1 MIITGAPCLSPS
13 FQDFTRRLSGGD
25 STFFG
30 IFSSAASQGLSLAR
44 SICTNFSDFF
54 WLWLLP
60 IALHIHIQLVCPH
73 LTFSKYWS
81 CIWCFTLFE
90 VLITWALCNKLFDHP
105 GGLNYQ
111 MGDGSWIMFLQ
122 AEDWARFVKRVI
134 EESIL
139 WLRALPPS
147 STRPPPCSSS
157 KSLWFSNVTSPFRPV
172 GLMTHNLWA
181 TGC

>member
-54 WLWLLP
+54 SDFCQLHYTSSSLLP
-60 IALHIHIQLVCPH
+60 YLSSVDIFQIVILHFV
-73 LTFSKYWS
+73 FY
-81 CIWCFTLFE
+81 LFE

-122 AEDWARFVKRVI
+122 GEDWARFVKRVI

-172 GLMTHNLWA
+172 GHMIHNL
-181 TGC
+181 

>member
-13 FQDFTRRLSGGD
+13 FQDFTQALRNQHSLV
-25 STFFG
+25 FFQRS
-30 IFSSAASQGLSLAR
+30 FSRSLISQINLHKLLQL
-44 SICTNFSDFF
+44 F

-147 STRPPPCSSS
+147 SPPPPPCSSS